1 MELETTAPGGPSGI
15 NANNFE
21 EMESRLEE
29 MFDKA
34 DNLMIT

>member
-1 MELETTAPGGPSGI
+1 MEFETSAPGGPSGL
-15 NANNFE
+15 NANNFD
-21 EMESRLEE
+21 EMEARLEE